1 MWGHAQEGSVVL
13 KYWALFKWAHI
24 RFQKFLEILNP
35 MCVSPY
41 NMQPKFLA
49 AQRQGVGAKFSPVWK
64 VGRIDKSTWTCAAEF
79 YMNKSIHCVLLLKIS
94 RERPSGE
101 LETREARASHAGLQ
115 RPNRRSCL
123 AARFRGSGALH
134 ERRRRRGAIGAPA
147 AELLGGRQ

>member
-1 MWGHAQEGSVVL
+1 MSSVLVRL
-13 KYWALFKWAHI
+13 QLNSAHKMTKSMVAFVTREVI
-24 RFQKFLEILNP
+24 KELVHYQILDTNDIEKR
-35 MCVSPY
+35 
-41 NMQPKFLA
+41 N
-49 AQRQGVGAKFSPVWK
+49 
-64 VGRIDKSTWTCAAEF
+64 GRTEKSTWTCAAEF

-101 LETREARASHAGLQ
+101 LETREHELWLVLVMQQ

-147 AELLGGRQ
+147 EELLGGRQ